1 MQAFI
6 RYVLTSGEKGT
17 ANSAN
22 SIQEVF
28 RKYKLCAKKK
38 KKNAT
43 NQRMQQRESYDLRQ
57 ETVDSLAG
65 EKANTK
71 QSIVWS
77 IGMVNGKDRV
87 K

>member
-1 MQAFI
+1 MKREQPILRIPFKKYLESI
-6 RYVLTSGEKGT
+6 SSVL
-17 ANSAN
+17 
-22 SIQEVF
+22 
-28 RKYKLCAKKK
+28 KKK

>member
-1 MQAFI
+1 
-6 RYVLTSGEKGT
+6 
-17 ANSAN
+17 
-22 SIQEVF
+22 
-28 RKYKLCAKKK
+28 
-38 KKNAT
+38 
-43 NQRMQQRESYDLRQ
+43 MQQRESYDLRQ

>member
-38 KKNAT
+38 KKKCYKPKDAT
-43 NQRMQQRESYDLRQ
+43 KRKL
-57 ETVDSLAG
+57 
-65 EKANTK
+65 
-71 QSIVWS
+71 
-77 IGMVNGKDRV
+77 
-87 K
+87 